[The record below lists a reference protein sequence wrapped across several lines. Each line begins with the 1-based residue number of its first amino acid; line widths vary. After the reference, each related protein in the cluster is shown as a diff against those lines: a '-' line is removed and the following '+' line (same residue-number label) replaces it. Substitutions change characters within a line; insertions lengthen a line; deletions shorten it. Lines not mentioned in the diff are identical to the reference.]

1 MNSATNAQPK
11 VTPMYPGIH
20 HADDAE
26 DGPNL
31 PKAPLNTLLG
41 FDMETYQIPLDTLM
55 PSKRIPDGVMST
67 RKYKQI
73 VSSIH
78 EIGLIEPLSVIQ
90 YDPAKSEFVLL
101 DGHLRVLAL
110 KDLGVHEAPCLL
122 AKDDETYTYN
132 HRINRLSTIQEHY
145 MIRRAID
152 RGVSK
157 ERLARAFG
165 VNLSSINRR
174 INLLEGIC
182 PEAIARLQDKQFTP
196 DVTRVLR
203 NMKAARQVEAV
214 ELMVASNT
222 ITVAHAEA
230 LLKATPIEQ
239 RTNFKPAE
247 RDKQLAPIEQIVK
260 LEKEMSQV
268 QTQYKDAEEN
278 YGSDL
283 LNLVVAKGYLTK
295 LLGNEAVKSYIFRH
309 EPEILEQ
316 FELVVNT
323 VSMEEAVQQQLE
335 AEGEFEEDMD
345 SNAPPSDETDP
356 ADSENDNVSCIEGE
370 TTPNE

>member
-1 MNSATNAQPK
+1 MNPNSNAQPRIAE
-11 VTPMYPGIH
+11 MYPGIYQPAS
-20 HADDAE
+20 HAE
-26 DGPNL
+26 GEGGPDL
-31 PKAPLNTLLG
+31 PIQPLNTLLG
-41 FDMETYQIPLDTLM
+41 FDLETYQVPLDHLL
-55 PSKRIPDGVMST
+55 PSKKIMDGTMST
-67 RKYKQI
+67 RKYKQV

-90 YDPAKSEFVLL
+90 PDPQKSEFLLL

-110 KDLGVHEAPCLL
+110 KELGMETAPCLM
-122 AKDDETYTYN
+122 AKDDETFSYN
-132 HRINRLSTIQEHY
+132 HRINRLSTVQEHY
-145 MIRRAID
+145 MLRRAID
-152 RGVSK
+152 RGVSR
-157 ERLARAFG
+157 ERLARAFN

-182 PEAIARLQDKQFTP
+182 PEAIDLLQDKQFTP
-196 DVTRVLR
+196 DVTRILR

-214 ELMVASNT
+214 ELMVTSNT

-230 LLKATPIEQ
+230 LLKATPPEQ
-239 RTNFKPAE
+239 RADLKPAD
-247 RDKQLAPIEQIVK
+247 RDKTSPIEQIVK

-268 QTQYKDAEEN
+268 QTQYKDAEQN

-295 LLGNEAVKSYIFRH
+295 LLSNEAVNSYIHRH

-323 VSMEEAVQQQLE
+323 VSMEEAVQQQ
-335 AEGEFEEDMD
+335 A
-345 SNAPPSDETDP
+345 
-356 ADSENDNVSCIEGE
+356 E
-370 TTPNE
+370 TTPADVSEASEP

>member
-1 MNSATNAQPK
+1 MNPSSNAQPK
-11 VTPMYPGIH
+11 IAEMYPGIYQPTNRS
-20 HADDAE
+20 E
-26 DGPNL
+26 GEGGPDL
-31 PKAPLNTLLG
+31 PMQPLNTLLG
-41 FDMETYQIPLDTLM
+41 FDLETYQVPLDQLL
-55 PSKRIPDGVMST
+55 PSKKIMDGTMST
-67 RKYKQI
+67 RKYKQV

-90 YDPAKSEFVLL
+90 PDPKKPEFLLL

-110 KDLGVHEAPCLL
+110 KELGMETAPCLM
-122 AKDDETYTYN
+122 AKDDETFSYN
-132 HRINRLSTIQEHY
+132 HRINRLSTVQEHY
-145 MIRRAID
+145 MLRRAID
-152 RGVSK
+152 RGVSR
-157 ERLARAFG
+157 ERLARAFN

-182 PEAIARLQDKQFTP
+182 PEAIDLLQDKQFTP
-196 DVTRVLR
+196 DVTRILR

-230 LLKATPIEQ
+230 LLKATPPEQ
-239 RTNFKPAE
+239 RADLKPAE
-247 RDKQLAPIEQIVK
+247 RDKTSPIEQIVK

-268 QTQYKDAEEN
+268 QTQYKDAEQN

-295 LLGNEAVKSYIFRH
+295 LLANEAVKSYIQRH

-323 VSMEEAVQQQLE
+323 VSMEEAVQQQ
-335 AEGEFEEDMD
+335 AET
-345 SNAPPSDETDP
+345 SP
-356 ADSENDNVSCIEGE
+356 ADVSEASE
-370 TTPNE
+370 P

>member
-1 MNSATNAQPK
+1 MNPSTNAQPK
-11 VTPMYPGIH
+11 IAEMYPGIYQP
-20 HADDAE
+20 AGQAAGE
-26 DGPNL
+26 GGPDL
-31 PKAPLNTLLG
+31 PMQPLNTLLG
-41 FDMETYQIPLDTLM
+41 FDLETYQVPLDHLL
-55 PSKRIPDGVMST
+55 PSKKIMDGTMST
-67 RKYKQI
+67 RKYKQV

-90 YDPAKSEFVLL
+90 PDPKKPEFLLL

-110 KDLGVHEAPCLL
+110 RELGMDTAPCLL
-122 AKDDETYTYN
+122 AHDEETYTYN
-132 HRINRLSTIQEHY
+132 HRVNRLSTVQEHY
-145 MIRRAID
+145 MLRRAID
-152 RGVSK
+152 RGVSR
-157 ERLARAFG
+157 ERLARAFN

-182 PEAIARLQDKQFTP
+182 PEAIDLLQDKQFTP
-196 DVTRVLR
+196 DVTRILR

-214 ELMVASNT
+214 ELMVTSNT

-230 LLKATPIEQ
+230 LLKATPPEQ
-239 RTNFKPAE
+239 RADFKPAE
-247 RDKQLAPIEQIVK
+247 RDKTSPIEQIVK

-268 QTQYKDAEEN
+268 HTQYKDAEQN

-295 LLGNEAVKSYIFRH
+295 LLANEAVKSYIQRH

-323 VSMEEAVQQQLE
+323 VSMEEAVQQQS
-335 AEGEFEEDMD
+335 G
-345 SNAPPSDETDP
+345 TTP
-356 ADSENDNVSCIEGE
+356 ADVGEASE
-370 TTPNE
+370 P

>member
-1 MNSATNAQPK
+1 MNPSSNAQPK
-11 VTPMYPGIH
+11 IAEMYPGIYQPTNQG
-20 HADDAE
+20 E
-26 DGPNL
+26 GQGGPDL
-31 PKAPLNTLLG
+31 PMQPLNTLLG
-41 FDMETYQIPLDTLM
+41 FDLETYQVPLDQLL
-55 PSKRIPDGVMST
+55 PSKKIMDGTMST
-67 RKYKQI
+67 RKYKQV

-90 YDPAKSEFVLL
+90 PDTKKSEFLLL

-110 KDLGVHEAPCLL
+110 KELGMETAPCLM
-122 AKDDETYTYN
+122 AKDDETFSYN
-132 HRINRLSTIQEHY
+132 HRINRLSTVQEHY
-145 MIRRAID
+145 MLRRAID
-152 RGVSK
+152 RGVSR
-157 ERLARAFG
+157 ERLARAFN

-182 PEAIARLQDKQFTP
+182 PEAIDLLQDKQFTP
-196 DVTRVLR
+196 DVTRILR

-230 LLKATPIEQ
+230 LLKATPPEQ
-239 RTNFKPAE
+239 RADLKPVE
-247 RDKQLAPIEQIVK
+247 RDKTSPIEQIVK

-268 QTQYKDAEEN
+268 QTQYKDAEQN

-295 LLGNEAVKSYIFRH
+295 LLANEAVKSYIQRH

-323 VSMEEAVQQQLE
+323 VSMEEAVQQQ
-335 AEGEFEEDMD
+335 
-345 SNAPPSDETDP
+345 
-356 ADSENDNVSCIEGE
+356 AD
-370 TTPNE
+370 TTPGDVSEASEP

>member
-1 MNSATNAQPK
+1 MNPSSNAQPK
-11 VTPMYPGIH
+11 IAEMYPGIYQPTNQT
-20 HADDAE
+20 E
-26 DGPNL
+26 GEGGPDL
-31 PKAPLNTLLG
+31 PMQPLNTLLG
-41 FDMETYQIPLDTLM
+41 FDLETYQVPLDHLL
-55 PSKRIPDGVMST
+55 PSKKIMDGTMST
-67 RKYKQI
+67 RKYKQV

-90 YDPAKSEFVLL
+90 PDPKKPEFLLL

-110 KDLGVHEAPCLL
+110 KELGMDTAPCLL
-122 AKDDETYTYN
+122 AHDEETYTYN
-132 HRINRLSTIQEHY
+132 HRINRLSTVQEHY
-145 MIRRAID
+145 MLRRAID
-152 RGVSK
+152 RGVSR
-157 ERLARAFG
+157 ERLARAFN

-182 PEAIARLQDKQFTP
+182 PEAIDLLQDKQFTP
-196 DVTRVLR
+196 DVTRILR

-230 LLKATPIEQ
+230 LLKATPPEQ
-239 RTNFKPAE
+239 RADLKPAE
-247 RDKQLAPIEQIVK
+247 RDKTSPIEQIVK

-268 QTQYKDAEEN
+268 QTQYKDAEQN

-295 LLGNEAVKSYIFRH
+295 LLANEAVKSYIQRH

-323 VSMEEAVQQQLE
+323 VSMEEAVQQQ
-335 AEGEFEEDMD
+335 
-345 SNAPPSDETDP
+345 
-356 ADSENDNVSCIEGE
+356 AD
-370 TTPNE
+370 TTPVDASEAT